1 MIKVAPKY
9 LTLLIVAALMLCVA
23 SCEPTQTQ
31 KPYSIYW
38 HDNNLCVTMP
48 RPTNGIIEL
57 GKVDW
62 NGIELND
69 VADAIYRE
77 CSTTKKSGNVD
88 VWVRIENPQ
97 TDKYGNVT
105 MAYDDHQI
113 ATIPLSEAH
122 KYKSSKFLDAEYKL
136 TAGIRKAAFGST
148 DNADDYDE
156 WLKSQYNG
164 ATDTVRASHSS
175 NTIELDYIAPN
186 QYIAPTDTLDF

>member
-1 MIKVAPKY
+1 MNKIVQCLKA
-9 LTLLIVAALMLCVA
+9 LIGILLILCVA

-48 RPTNGIIEL
+48 RPTSGIIEL

-62 NGIELND
+62 NGVELSE
-69 VADAIYRE
+69 VADAIYKE

-88 VWVRIENPQ
+88 VWVRFENPQ

-113 ATIPLSEAH
+113 ATIPLSEAR
-122 KYKSSKFLDAEYKL
+122 KYKSGKFLDTEYKL
-136 TAGIRKAAFGST
+136 SQSIYNAAFGST
-148 DNADDYDE
+148 DNESSFDDYNEFD
-156 WLKSQYNG
+156 N
-164 ATDTVRASHSS
+164 
-175 NTIELDYIAPN
+175 ELDELRKR
-186 QYIAPTDTLDF
+186 YIAPTDTINLDF